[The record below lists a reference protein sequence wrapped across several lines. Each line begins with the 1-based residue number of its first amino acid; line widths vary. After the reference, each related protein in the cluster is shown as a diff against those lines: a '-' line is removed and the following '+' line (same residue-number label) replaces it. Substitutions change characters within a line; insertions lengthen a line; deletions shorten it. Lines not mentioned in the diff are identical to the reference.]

1 VAERPTVEELVV
13 AVREWLDGELRPS
26 LEGRAAFHARVAVNA
41 LGMVE
46 RELQRGEELDVEVGR
61 VLAALLEHDGSR
73 EELERELAAAIR
85 EGRLDGGTDPSVLDA
100 VRASVRAKL
109 SVADPRRVT

>member
-41 LGMVE
+41 LGIVE
-46 RELQRGEELDVEVGR
+46 RELQRGEALDAEVVR
-61 VLAALLEHDGSR
+61 ALTALLGRDGSR
-73 EELERELAAAIR
+73 DELERELADAIR
-85 EGRLDGGTDPSVLDA
+85 DGRLDGTDPSVLDA
-100 VRASVRAKL
+100 VRASVHAKL

>member
-1 VAERPTVEELVV
+1 MTERPSVEELVV

-41 LGMVE
+41 LCMVE
-46 RELQRGEELDVEVGR
+46 RELGHGEELDAEVVR
-61 VLAALLEHDGSR
+61 VLAALLGHDGSR

-85 EGRLDGGTDPSVLDA
+85 DGRLDGTDPSVLGA
-100 VRASVRAKL
+100 VRTSVHAKL

>member
-73 EELERELAAAIR
+73 EELERDLAAAIR
-85 EGRLDGGTDPSVLDA
+85 EGRLDGTDPSVLDA